1 MKRILL
7 LSVILLCAVAIQ
19 AVPAYPGTIQVRQ
32 PDGSFITL
40 RLLGDEWLN
49 FNTTVD
55 GYSVVKDKRGY
66 YVYAEKKDGRL
77 QATSRVAHDV
87 AERSVDEQTYLAGV
101 KKYQMSQ
108 MSSAIAALKSRVE
121 AEGAKRR
128 AQRRASQYDFSKFK
142 GLIVLVQFN
151 DKEFSR
157 PDYKDILK
165 DMVNQEGYTGYETQ
179 KMTGSV
185 RDYFSDNSDGKF
197 QPQFDVV
204 GPYTVD
210 FSQYDCNIENGR
222 CDEVLLAAINSVDND
237 VNFKDYDGD
246 NDRTVDLIFFVF
258 AGIGANYSG
267 NNEDLW
273 WPHRSQIW
281 NQKEYGN
288 GGNPYVVKDDVLL
301 WDYASSTEL
310 AGYTSQPSSI
320 KIDGIGTIC
329 HEFSHVLGLPDF
341 YDSNY
346 EEDGL
351 SVTPGDWSVMAKG
364 CYLNDGFTPVGYS
377 LYERYSVGFTDEP
390 QKIVGEGSYTLQPL
404 HVSHTGFRIDSPEKD
419 EFFLLENR
427 QNGDFKWDAYLPGH
441 GMLVHRVDLSNKN
454 VWWNNM
460 VNANPER
467 NYYELVRAGGNG
479 GADTNYDVFP
489 GKGKV
494 TELHNGTSPANLKT
508 WSGKG
513 TKWGLFNIR
522 EDKGEVSFDI
532 QDALTLRAL
541 SLPETAEVGV
551 SVPLQLEAQ
560 LEPDYAVC
568 SLTWT
573 SSDENIATVDEKGI
587 VIGIS
592 EGTCTITVTSDT
604 GQSASCQLT
613 VVEVPILNIEKFRDL
628 AEDEEKLL
636 MFNSAEVIVAGGKT
650 AFIRDRSG
658 SIMLMGME
666 GLKANDALDGVAM
679 FKAGEK
685 NQLPQAIVTENTILS
700 SLNISGGD
708 AVEPREATLDELT
721 DADLCDYVLVK
732 AAKIVSK
739 NVDGKSGIYLE
750 TDDTSI
756 RFFNNLKN
764 LGINKSVT
772 MPKNYLDK
780 YYDVPALYATYV
792 DGDAISYAIY
802 LLDKP
807 TEVEA
812 PDGIVELRLDVQD
825 NRMPIYNLQGQRVSP
840 TTKGLLIRGGRK
852 LLNR

>member
-1 MKRILL
+1 M
-7 LSVILLCAVAIQ
+7 LCAVAMQ
-19 AVPAYPGTIQVRQ
+19 AVPAYPGSIQVRQ

-77 QATSRVAHDV
+77 LATSRVAHDV
-87 AERSVDEQTYLAGV
+87 AERSADEQTYLAGV
-101 KKYQMSQ
+101 KKYQVPQ
-108 MSSAIAALKSRVE
+108 MSTAIAALKSRME

-179 KMTGSV
+179 KIAGSV

-204 GPYTVD
+204 GPYTID
-210 FSQYDCNIENGR
+210 FSQYDCNYKNGR
-222 CDEVLLAAINSVDND
+222 CDEVLLAAIDSVDKD
-237 VNFKDYDGD
+237 VNFKEYDGD
-246 NDRTVDLIFFVF
+246 NDGAVDLVFFVF
-258 AGIGANYSG
+258 AGNGANYAG

-273 WPHRSQIW
+273 WPHRAQIW
-281 NQKEYGN
+281 NPKEYNN

-310 AGYTSQPSSI
+310 AGYTSIPNSI
-320 KIDGIGTIC
+320 YIDGIGTIC
-329 HEFSHVLGLPDF
+329 HEFSHVLGLFDL

-346 EEDGL
+346 EDDGL
-351 SVTPGDWSVMAKG
+351 SVTPGKWSLMDSG
-364 CYLNDGFTPVGYS
+364 CYLNDGFTPAGYS

-404 HVSHTGFRIDSPEKD
+404 HVSRTGYRIDSPEKD

-427 QNGDFKWDAYLPGH
+427 QNDDFKWDAYLPGH

-454 VWWNNM
+454 VWWENM
-460 VNANPER
+460 INANSER

-479 GADTNYDVFP
+479 KADTNYDVFP

-494 TELHNGTSPANLKT
+494 TELNNGTSPANLKT
-508 WSGKG
+508 WSGKS

-522 EDKGEVSFDI
+522 EDNGVVSFDI
-532 QDALTLRAL
+532 QDALIVTAI
-541 SLPETAEVGV
+541 SLPDSLGVGLGL
-551 SVPLQLEAQ
+551 SIKLTAQ
-560 LEPDYAVC
+560 LTPTDAKPT
-568 SLTWT
+568 LKWA
-573 SSDENIATVDEKGI
+573 SSNEQVATVDQQGLVKGLS
-587 VIGIS
+587 VGECVVS
-592 EGTCTITVTSDT
+592 VTSDNGISDSCKISVESLPVVNIDELKRSEVNSKVILKLTNAVVLYAYDNTTYLREGNNCIKIANVDLGVKRYDVVT
-604 GQSASCQLT
+604 GFVCGMVGRENNMIQLIGIND
-613 VVEVPILNIEKFRDL
+613 VSGADNIT
-628 AEDEEKLL
+628 
-636 MFNSAEVIVAGGKT
+636 I
-650 AFIRDRSG
+650 SG
-658 SIMLMGME
+658 SQT
-666 GLKANDALDGVAM
+666 VR
-679 FKAGEK
+679 
-685 NQLPQAIVTENTILS
+685 
-700 SLNISGGD
+700 
-708 AVEPREATLDELT
+708 PREVTLDELT
-721 DADLCDYVLVK
+721 EQDYADYVLVK
-732 AAKIVSK
+732 AVRLERNNGVWAVSGDRRARLS
-739 NVDGKSGIYLE
+739 NPFQISGI
-750 TDDTSI
+750 
-756 RFFNNLKN
+756 NVP
-764 LGINKSVT
+764 IN
-772 MPKNYLDK
+772 YAGK
-780 YYDVPALYATYV
+780 YYDVE
-792 DGDAISYAIY
+792 AIY
-802 LLDKP
+802 GTNVLNGEVIDELYRTAKL

-812 PDGIVELRLDVQD
+812 PSGIVELRLDAHD
-825 NRMPIYNLQGQRVSP
+825 NRMPVYNLQGQRVSP

>member
-101 KKYQMSQ
+101 KKYQMPQ

-222 CDEVLLAAINSVDND
+222 CDEVLLAAINSVDVD

-246 NDRTVDLIFFVF
+246 NDRAVDLIFFVF

-281 NQKEYGN
+281 NKKEYDN
-288 GGNPYVVKDDVLL
+288 GGNPYVFKDDVLL

-351 SVTPGDWSVMAKG
+351 SVTPSEWSVMAKG
-364 CYLNDGFTPVGYS
+364 CYLNDGFTPAGYS

-390 QKIVGEGSYTLQPL
+390 QKIVGEGSYMLQPL

-454 VWWNNM
+454 VWWNNV

-479 GADTNYDVFP
+479 RADTNYDVFP

-522 EDKGEVSFDI
+522 EDKGVVSFDI
-532 QDALTLRAL
+532 QDVMNVTAI
-541 SLPETAEVGV
+541 SLPDSLEVGV
-551 SVPLQLEAQ
+551 DFSKQVKVTLV
-560 LEPDYAVC
+560 PDYVDC
-568 SLTWT
+568 VLEW
-573 SSDENIATVDEKGI
+573 SSSNTNIASVDNSGI
-587 VIGIS
+587 VTGIS
-592 EGTCTITVTSDT
+592 EGECVITAVSPKNISASCVVTVKKMMGSSIAEFKAMNEQEEVFLALKDVEVLYVYQSRAYIRDSTGAITLNNVGISLNRNDRLNGLVYGKLTYLNNMAQFSPVANYTNTDDITVTA
-604 GQSASCQLT
+604 GN
-613 VVEVPILNIEKFRDL
+613 EVRPHEK
-628 AEDEEKLL
+628 
-636 MFNSAEVIVAGGKT
+636 
-650 AFIRDRSG
+650 
-658 SIMLMGME
+658 
-666 GLKANDALDGVAM
+666 
-679 FKAGEK
+679 
-685 NQLPQAIVTENTILS
+685 
-700 SLNISGGD
+700 
-708 AVEPREATLDELT
+708 TLDELSPE
-721 DADLCDYVLVK
+721 DYSDYVLVK
-732 AAKIVSK
+732 GVKLVKDIFCYAVSDDRRVRVYSRFGTQGGSLPT
-739 NVDGKSGIYLE
+739 NYDG
-750 TDDTSI
+750 
-756 RFFNNLKN
+756 
-764 LGINKSVT
+764 
-772 MPKNYLDK
+772 K
-780 YYDVPALYATYV
+780 YYDVE
-792 DGDAISYAIY
+792 AIFGTNRLNGKVIDE
-802 LLDKP
+802 LCIVKTP

-825 NRMPIYNLQGQRVSP
+825 NRMPAYNLQGQRVSP